1 MNWNMNITR
10 IAVLALIVGA
20 WASAAEPAPDE
31 KQVSGVIVKADAG
44 SMVVAPLSH
53 VPGASVDNVVV
64 KLDPQKTRVSR
75 QEHGGAAPA
84 AAAPSDLKPGQRI
97 LARSENGAAVEVRI
111 LPPPPVSG
119 RIVAVS
125 AHSVTVKHVLPTKPP
140 LVTEQSYEI
149 DDRTAT
155 IMLEKVQNGPTTRGS
170 VSDLKPGQSV
180 MLWGDGRRASELR
193 LVPPAPIVGTLHD
206 VSPTAI
212 TISATTRPSQP
223 AAGNT
228 FQIDAAHTDIFEQYF
243 GESAQP
249 AAFSVL
255 AAGDTVAVTIDGGSV
270 SAITL
275 MHPAIY
281 GKITAVGPSSIT
293 VLPKG
298 EVPTGPTREFAI
310 DSGSAIYLGK
320 EDHSSKLPSGKT
332 VHFWRY
338 LPGGKIA
345 DLRVGELVSITAKG
359 TQILSM
365 RVTPRT
371 AKADAGKS

>member
-1 MNWNMNITR
+1 MNSNMNIAR

-20 WASAAEPAPDE
+20 WASAAGPNSDE
-31 KQVSGVIVKADAG
+31 KQGERRSSVTADAG
-44 SMVVAPLSH
+44 IDRRRLLSRKA
-53 VPGASVDNVVV
+53 GLKRQWDNVRQ

-75 QEHGGAAPA
+75 QEHGGAAA
-84 AAAPSDLKPGQRI
+84 ALSDLKPGQRV
-97 LARSENGAAVEVRI
+97 LARSEQRQLASRGAFAFPRRRVGISLRR
-111 LPPPPVSG
+111 S
-119 RIVAVS
+119 RAR
-125 AHSVTVKHVLPTKPP
+125 HSVTVKHVLPTKPP

-193 LVPPAPIVGTLHD
+193 IVPPAPIVGTLHD

-223 AAGNT
+223 AAGKT
-228 FQIDAAHTDIFEQYF
+228 FQIDAAHTDVFEQYF

-270 SAITL
+270 SGIECW
-275 MHPAIY
+275 MHPAHLRRSPL
-281 GKITAVGPSSIT
+281 AGPASIT

-298 EVPTGPTREFAI
+298 
-310 DSGSAIYLGK
+310 
-320 EDHSSKLPSGKT
+320 
-332 VHFWRY
+332 
-338 LPGGKIA
+338 
-345 DLRVGELVSITAKG
+345 
-359 TQILSM
+359 
-365 RVTPRT
+365 
-371 AKADAGKS
+371 